1 MKGIG
6 LRLIAVALAVIVSG
20 SLAVPAA
27 ADTGDV
33 TTLAKNKIKFGGNS
47 ENDDWEF
54 NRQADDNQYLLPDAD
69 TYFITEQNISWMSDD
84 QLILARN
91 EFFARRGRKF
101 STKWIQEYFN
111 KQKWYHGK
119 IEEKLFNGNLFNA
132 YETANVN
139 FIAAYEAKRKAKH
152 KKKKTKLRMTGPN
165 EADDA
170 YYDIYQRYNGAALA
184 GWDAESMSR
193 LGLQWVSQ
201 NEDAVESMGYTSRDL
216 DGDGQDEFIVGP
228 MDKKAF
234 GDGAV
239 FSIYTVENGSPKR
252 VVLSDGNIEYYI
264 CDDNLIRREET
275 TDDGRWI
282 ISYFQLTDGRLE
294 CIESLL
300 MDEEANADKPWYA
313 VAAEVELQ
321 GFEMKDGK
329 DQKKKDQDVKDLSG
343 TGTFDLTQISEDE
356 VSSISIEMMSN
367 VSNEEASTLR
377 TAHMGEDLEMR
388 PFSVLDD

>member
-201 NEDAVESMGYTSRDL
+201 N
-216 DGDGQDEFIVGP
+216 
-228 MDKKAF
+228 
-234 GDGAV
+234 
-239 FSIYTVENGSPKR
+239 
-252 VVLSDGNIEYYI
+252 
-264 CDDNLIRREET
+264 
-275 TDDGRWI
+275 
-282 ISYFQLTDGRLE
+282 
-294 CIESLL
+294 
-300 MDEEANADKPWYA
+300 
-313 VAAEVELQ
+313 
-321 GFEMKDGK
+321 
-329 DQKKKDQDVKDLSG
+329 
-343 TGTFDLTQISEDE
+343 
-356 VSSISIEMMSN
+356 
-367 VSNEEASTLR
+367 
-377 TAHMGEDLEMR
+377 
-388 PFSVLDD
+388 